1 MLHIYVRIRYNL
13 RKTVFECTV
22 IDETPKH
29 SRSRF
34 ENNSRRTWGI
44 VVLSHTDS
52 AVIDAFISWLIDDV
66 VNLLLFCIAQRW
78 YDKNGSCVSHYVKNN
93 IWEKKRT
100 ERNTKKRMCDT
111 QTQSGIFFHY
121 IYGNIITAPQH
132 ETVLIRVQNTS
143 KPYTNR
149 IQMSLELHTNFETR
163 YTYTST
169 FMNHDRDQHNRIFCS
184 AKRKS

>member
-52 AVIDAFISWLIDDV
+52 AVIDAFRLIDDV
-66 VNLLLFCIAQRW
+66 V
-78 YDKNGSCVSHYVKNN
+78 K
-93 IWEKKRT
+93 
-100 ERNTKKRMCDT
+100 
-111 QTQSGIFFHY
+111 
-121 IYGNIITAPQH
+121 III
-132 ETVLIRVQNTS
+132 VL
-143 KPYTNR
+143 
-149 IQMSLELHTNFETR
+149 H
-163 YTYTST
+163 
-169 FMNHDRDQHNRIFCS
+169 CS
-184 AKRKS
+184 ALI